1 MGFMGINGDRPEGA
15 ADGQFCTRRKCRR
28 LRCGV
33 LAAVLAAGLCLSGCQ
48 GKNVETMAAFA
59 EKEGTEDGTGAADS
73 VDGEF
78 GMSNESGAETTVDS
92 DTTANPGANTGSVE
106 DAATVKELNRVKV
119 KGIYV
124 SGPMAGTAGMDN
136 LIALVDRTELNALVI
151 DVKNDDGYLTCELDV
166 PLAEQIGSEKH
177 YIKDLPT
184 LVQTCKEKNIYL
196 IARVVAFK
204 DPILAEKMPEWSLHN
219 SDGSI
224 FRDKSGLAWVNPY
237 RKEVWEYLASV
248 GEAAIKAGFDEVQYD
263 YVRFS
268 TDSRMKQVDFGDS
281 TKGRTKTEAISGFTL
296 YASER
301 IHAAGG
307 RISADVYGV
316 VIDSEEDQQIVGQ
329 NYVEMSRS
337 LDAISPMI
345 YPSHYGPYNYQIPVP
360 DAQPYD
366 TVLAAMQASKMVL
379 AGLDPKTGKTKQAM
393 TNVSLMSVT
402 DDAHKLS
409 SGHPK
414 ENAYADYANKMKA
427 MANDAR
433 KEAVYT
439 GRLATNANAKR
450 IYQSEVDSLNA
461 KLNLAALN
469 APRERRA
476 QVLANSEVKA
486 KKQANPEL
494 EKDKKALK
502 KVKQIAI
509 NKARIAVGAS
519 GKGTRINITDKEW
532 EAIQSGA
539 VSDSKLTKILRYAD
553 QDVIRQKA
561 TPKSNGA
568 LSSAQVSRIKA
579 LAASGYTNAEI
590 AEVLGKST
598 STVSKYLNS

>member
-1 MGFMGINGDRPEGA
+1 MEFMGIKGDRPEGA
-15 ADGQFCTRRKCRR
+15 ADRQFCTRRKCRR

-33 LAAVLAAGLCLSGCQ
+33 LAAVLAAGLCLGGCQ

-78 GMSNESGAETTVDS
+78 GMSNESGAETTVDG
-92 DTTANPGANTGSVE
+92 DTTANPGASTGSVE
-106 DAATVKELNRVKV
+106 DAAAVKELNRVKV

-177 YIKDLPT
+177 YIKDLPA

-219 SDGSI
+219 SDGSV

-379 AGLDPKTGKTKQAM
+379 AGLDPKTGKKP
-393 TNVSLMSVT
+393 VSADVSGN
-402 DDAHKLS
+402 DAVDAAIVGGEAV
-409 SGHPK
+409 SGNNAADTAADSQSTSGTTAVSGNDAVQNA
-414 ENAYADYANKMKA
+414 ENAQAADGAQA
-427 MANDAR
+427 AEDAAAKTPALS
-433 KEAVYT
+433 KEEIAQLDPTTGVQATVRPWLQDFTATWVKGHISYGPEEIRAQIQAVYDA
-439 GRLATNANAKR
+439 GYEEWILWNAANR
-450 IYQSEVDSLNA
+450 YTEGGLLTQEEEV
-461 KLNLAALN
+461 
-469 APRERRA
+469 
-476 QVLANSEVKA
+476 Q
-486 KKQANPEL
+486 
-494 EKDKKALK
+494 
-502 KVKQIAI
+502 
-509 NKARIAVGAS
+509 
-519 GKGTRINITDKEW
+519 
-532 EAIQSGA
+532 
-539 VSDSKLTKILRYAD
+539 
-553 QDVIRQKA
+553 
-561 TPKSNGA
+561 
-568 LSSAQVSRIKA
+568 
-579 LAASGYTNAEI
+579 
-590 AEVLGKST
+590 
-598 STVSKYLNS
+598 

>member
-1 MGFMGINGDRPEGA
+1 MEFMGIKGDRPEGA

-33 LAAVLAAGLCLSGCQ
+33 LAAVLAAGLCLGGCQ

-59 EKEGTEDGTGAADS
+59 KKEGAEDGTGAADS

-78 GMSNESGAETTVDS
+78 GMSNESGAETTVDG
-92 DTTANPGANTGSVE
+92 DTAANPGASTDSVE

-177 YIKDLPT
+177 YIKDLPA

-379 AGLDPKTGKTKQAM
+379 AGLDPKTGKKP
-393 TNVSLMSVT
+393 VSADVSGNNAV
-402 DDAHKLS
+402 DAAIVGGEAV
-409 SGHPK
+409 SGN
-414 ENAYADYANKMKA
+414 NAADAA
-427 MANDAR
+427 ADSQSTSGTTAVSGNDAAQDAEDAQAADGAQATADAQAAKGAQAAEDAAAKTFALS
-433 KEAVYT
+433 KEEIAQLDPTTGVQATVRPWLQDFTATWVKGHISYGPEEIRAQIQAVYDA
-439 GRLATNANAKR
+439 GYEEWILWNA
-450 IYQSEVDSLNA
+450 
-461 KLNLAALN
+461 
-469 APRERRA
+469 
-476 QVLANSEVKA
+476 ANRYTEGG
-486 KKQANPEL
+486 L
-494 EKDKKALK
+494 
-502 KVKQIAI
+502 
-509 NKARIAVGAS
+509 
-519 GKGTRINITDKEW
+519 
-532 EAIQSGA
+532 
-539 VSDSKLTKILRYAD
+539 LT
-553 QDVIRQKA
+553 QEEEEQ
-561 TPKSNGA
+561 
-568 LSSAQVSRIKA
+568 
-579 LAASGYTNAEI
+579 
-590 AEVLGKST
+590 
-598 STVSKYLNS
+598 

>member
-1 MGFMGINGDRPEGA
+1 MEFMGIKGDRPEGA

-33 LAAVLAAGLCLSGCQ
+33 LAAVLAAGLCLGGCQ

-78 GMSNESGAETTVDS
+78 GMSNESGAETTVDG
-92 DTTANPGANTGSVE
+92 DTAANSGASTGSVE

-177 YIKDLPT
+177 YIKDLPA

-219 SDGSI
+219 SDGSV

-379 AGLDPKTGKTKQAM
+379 AGLDPKTGKKP
-393 TNVSLMSVT
+393 VSADV
-402 DDAHKLS
+402 
-409 SGHPK
+409 SG
-414 ENAYADYANKMKA
+414 
-427 MANDAR
+427 NDAVDAAIVGG
-433 KEAVYT
+433 EAVSGNNAADAAADSQSTSGTTAVSGNDAAQDAEDAQAAKGAQAAEDAAAKTPALSKEEIAQLDPTT
-439 GRLATNANAKR
+439 GVQATVRPWLQDFTATWVKGH
-450 IYQSEVDSLNA
+450 ISYGPE
-461 KLNLAALN
+461 
-469 APRERRA
+469 EIRA
-476 QVLANSEVKA
+476 QIQAVYDAGYEEWILWNAANRYTEGG
-486 KKQANPEL
+486 L
-494 EKDKKALK
+494 
-502 KVKQIAI
+502 
-509 NKARIAVGAS
+509 
-519 GKGTRINITDKEW
+519 
-532 EAIQSGA
+532 
-539 VSDSKLTKILRYAD
+539 LT
-553 QDVIRQKA
+553 QEEEEQ
-561 TPKSNGA
+561 
-568 LSSAQVSRIKA
+568 
-579 LAASGYTNAEI
+579 
-590 AEVLGKST
+590 
-598 STVSKYLNS
+598 

>member
-1 MGFMGINGDRPEGA
+1 MGFMGIKGDRPEGA

-59 EKEGTEDGTGAADS
+59 EKEGAEDGTGAADS

-78 GMSNESGAETTVDS
+78 GMSNESGAETTVDG
-92 DTTANPGANTGSVE
+92 DTAANPGASTGSVE

-177 YIKDLPT
+177 YIKDLPA

-379 AGLDPKTGKTKQAM
+379 AGLDPKTGKKP
-393 TNVSLMSVT
+393 VSADV
-402 DDAHKLS
+402 
-409 SGHPK
+409 SG
-414 ENAYADYANKMKA
+414 
-427 MANDAR
+427 NDAVDAAITGG
-433 KEAVYT
+433 EAVSGNNAADAAADSQSTSGTTAVSGNDAAQDAEDAQAADGAQAAADAQAAEDAAAKTPALSKEEIAQLDPTT
-439 GRLATNANAKR
+439 GVQATVRPWLQDFTATWVKGH
-450 IYQSEVDSLNA
+450 ISYGPE
-461 KLNLAALN
+461 
-469 APRERRA
+469 EIRA
-476 QVLANSEVKA
+476 QIQAVYDAGYEEWILWNAANRYTEGG
-486 KKQANPEL
+486 L
-494 EKDKKALK
+494 
-502 KVKQIAI
+502 
-509 NKARIAVGAS
+509 
-519 GKGTRINITDKEW
+519 
-532 EAIQSGA
+532 
-539 VSDSKLTKILRYAD
+539 LT
-553 QDVIRQKA
+553 QEEEEQ
-561 TPKSNGA
+561 
-568 LSSAQVSRIKA
+568 
-579 LAASGYTNAEI
+579 
-590 AEVLGKST
+590 
-598 STVSKYLNS
+598 

>member
-78 GMSNESGAETTVDS
+78 GMSNESGAETTVDG
-92 DTTANPGANTGSVE
+92 DTAANPGASTGSVE

-177 YIKDLPT
+177 YIKDLPA

-219 SDGSI
+219 SDGSV

-379 AGLDPKTGKTKQAM
+379 AGLDPKTGKKPVSADVSGNDAVDAAIVGGEAVSGNNAADAAADSQSTSGTTAVSGNDAAQDAENAQAA
-393 TNVSLMSVT
+393 
-402 DDAHKLS
+402 DDAQAAEDAAAKTPALS
-409 SGHPK
+409 KEEIAQLDPTTGVQATVRPWLQDFTATWVNGHISYGP
-414 ENAYADYANKMKA
+414 EEIRAQIQ
-427 MANDAR
+427 
-433 KEAVYT
+433 AVYDA
-439 GRLATNANAKR
+439 GYEEWILWNAANR
-450 IYQSEVDSLNA
+450 YTEGGLLTQEEEV
-461 KLNLAALN
+461 
-469 APRERRA
+469 
-476 QVLANSEVKA
+476 Q
-486 KKQANPEL
+486 
-494 EKDKKALK
+494 
-502 KVKQIAI
+502 
-509 NKARIAVGAS
+509 
-519 GKGTRINITDKEW
+519 
-532 EAIQSGA
+532 
-539 VSDSKLTKILRYAD
+539 
-553 QDVIRQKA
+553 
-561 TPKSNGA
+561 
-568 LSSAQVSRIKA
+568 
-579 LAASGYTNAEI
+579 
-590 AEVLGKST
+590 
-598 STVSKYLNS
+598 

>member
-1 MGFMGINGDRPEGA
+1 MEFMGIKGDRPEGA

-33 LAAVLAAGLCLSGCQ
+33 LAAVLAAGLCLGGCQ

-78 GMSNESGAETTVDS
+78 GMSNESEAETTVDG
-92 DTTANPGANTGSVE
+92 DTAANPGASTGSVE

-166 PLAEQIGSEKH
+166 PLVEQIGSEKH
-177 YIKDLPT
+177 YIKDLPA

-379 AGLDPKTGKTKQAM
+379 AGLDPKTGKKP
-393 TNVSLMSVT
+393 VSADVSGN
-402 DDAHKLS
+402 DAVDAAIVGGEAV
-409 SGHPK
+409 SGNNAADAAADSQSTSGTTAVSGNDAAQNA
-414 ENAYADYANKMKA
+414 ENAQAAE
-427 MANDAR
+427 DAQAAKDAAAKTFALS
-433 KEAVYT
+433 KEEIAQLDPTTGVQATVRPWLQDFTATWVKGHISYGPEEIRAQIQAVYDA
-439 GRLATNANAKR
+439 GYEEWILWNA
-450 IYQSEVDSLNA
+450 
-461 KLNLAALN
+461 
-469 APRERRA
+469 
-476 QVLANSEVKA
+476 ANRYTEGG
-486 KKQANPEL
+486 L
-494 EKDKKALK
+494 
-502 KVKQIAI
+502 
-509 NKARIAVGAS
+509 
-519 GKGTRINITDKEW
+519 
-532 EAIQSGA
+532 
-539 VSDSKLTKILRYAD
+539 LT
-553 QDVIRQKA
+553 QEEEEQ
-561 TPKSNGA
+561 
-568 LSSAQVSRIKA
+568 
-579 LAASGYTNAEI
+579 
-590 AEVLGKST
+590 
-598 STVSKYLNS
+598 

>member
-1 MGFMGINGDRPEGA
+1 MGFMGIKGGRPEGA
-15 ADGQFCTRRKCRR
+15 ADGPVCTGRKYRR
-28 LRCGV
+28 LRSGV

-48 GKNVETMAAFA
+48 GKDVETMAAFA
-59 EKEGTEDGTGAADS
+59 EKEGAEDGTGAADS
-73 VDGEF
+73 ADGEF
-78 GMSNESGAETTVDS
+78 GMSKESGAGTAVDGG
-92 DTTANPGANTGSVE
+92 TTAASDASTGSAA
-106 DAATVKELNRVKV
+106 DAATAKEQNRVKV

-136 LIALVDRTELNALVI
+136 LIGLVDRTELNALVI

-177 YIKDLPT
+177 YIKDLPA

-316 VIDSEEDQQIVGQ
+316 VIDSKEDQQIVGQ
-329 NYVEMSRS
+329 NYMEMSRS

-379 AGLDPKTGKTKQAM
+379 AGLDPKTGKKPDPAD
-393 TNVSLMSVT
+393 VS
-402 DDAHKLS
+402 
-409 SGHPK
+409 G
-414 ENAYADYANKMKA
+414 
-427 MANDAR
+427 NDAVDAAIAGG
-433 KEAVYT
+433 EAVSGNNAADAQDAEDAAAGSQSTSGTTSVSGNDAAQKAGDAQAADGAQAAKGAQAAEDAAAKTFALSKEEIAQLDPTT
-439 GRLATNANAKR
+439 GVQATVRPWLQDFTATWVKGH
-450 IYQSEVDSLNA
+450 ISYGPE
-461 KLNLAALN
+461 
-469 APRERRA
+469 EIRA
-476 QVLANSEVKA
+476 QIQAVYDAGYEEWILWNAANRYTEGG
-486 KKQANPEL
+486 L
-494 EKDKKALK
+494 
-502 KVKQIAI
+502 
-509 NKARIAVGAS
+509 
-519 GKGTRINITDKEW
+519 
-532 EAIQSGA
+532 
-539 VSDSKLTKILRYAD
+539 LT
-553 QDVIRQKA
+553 QEEEEQ
-561 TPKSNGA
+561 
-568 LSSAQVSRIKA
+568 
-579 LAASGYTNAEI
+579 
-590 AEVLGKST
+590 
-598 STVSKYLNS
+598 

>member
-1 MGFMGINGDRPEGA
+1 MGFMGIKGDRPEGA

-78 GMSNESGAETTVDS
+78 GMSNESEAETTVDG
-92 DTTANPGANTGSVE
+92 DTAANPGASTGSVE

-177 YIKDLPT
+177 YIKDLPA

-379 AGLDPKTGKTKQAM
+379 AGLDPKTGKKP
-393 TNVSLMSVT
+393 VSADVSGN
-402 DDAHKLS
+402 DAVDAAIVGGEAV
-409 SGHPK
+409 SGNNAADAAADSQSTSGTTAVSGNDAVQNA
-414 ENAYADYANKMKA
+414 ENAQAADGAQA
-427 MANDAR
+427 TADAQAAEDAQAAKDAQTAKDAQAAKDAAAKTPALS
-433 KEAVYT
+433 KEEIAQLDPTTGVQATVRPWLQDFTATWVKGHISYGPEEIRAQIQAVYDA
-439 GRLATNANAKR
+439 GYEEWILWNA
-450 IYQSEVDSLNA
+450 
-461 KLNLAALN
+461 
-469 APRERRA
+469 
-476 QVLANSEVKA
+476 ANRYTEGG
-486 KKQANPEL
+486 L
-494 EKDKKALK
+494 
-502 KVKQIAI
+502 
-509 NKARIAVGAS
+509 
-519 GKGTRINITDKEW
+519 
-532 EAIQSGA
+532 
-539 VSDSKLTKILRYAD
+539 LT
-553 QDVIRQKA
+553 QEEEEQ
-561 TPKSNGA
+561 
-568 LSSAQVSRIKA
+568 
-579 LAASGYTNAEI
+579 
-590 AEVLGKST
+590 
-598 STVSKYLNS
+598 

>member
-1 MGFMGINGDRPEGA
+1 MGFMGIKGDRPEGA
-15 ADGQFCTRRKCRR
+15 ADGQFCIRRKCRR

-78 GMSNESGAETTVDS
+78 GMSNESGAETTVDG
-92 DTTANPGANTGSVE
+92 DTAANPGASTGSVE

-177 YIKDLPT
+177 YIKDLPA

-379 AGLDPKTGKTKQAM
+379 AGLDPKTGKKP
-393 TNVSLMSVT
+393 VSADV
-402 DDAHKLS
+402 
-409 SGHPK
+409 SG
-414 ENAYADYANKMKA
+414 
-427 MANDAR
+427 NDAVDAAITGG
-433 KEAVYT
+433 EAVSGNNAADAAADSQSTSGTTAVSGNDAAQDAKDAQAADGAQAAEDAAAKTFALSKEEIAQLDPTT
-439 GRLATNANAKR
+439 GVQATVRPWLQDFTATWVKGH
-450 IYQSEVDSLNA
+450 ISYGPE
-461 KLNLAALN
+461 
-469 APRERRA
+469 EIRA
-476 QVLANSEVKA
+476 QIQAVYDAGYEEWILWNAANRYTEGG
-486 KKQANPEL
+486 L
-494 EKDKKALK
+494 
-502 KVKQIAI
+502 
-509 NKARIAVGAS
+509 
-519 GKGTRINITDKEW
+519 
-532 EAIQSGA
+532 
-539 VSDSKLTKILRYAD
+539 LT
-553 QDVIRQKA
+553 QEEEEQ
-561 TPKSNGA
+561 
-568 LSSAQVSRIKA
+568 
-579 LAASGYTNAEI
+579 
-590 AEVLGKST
+590 
-598 STVSKYLNS
+598 

>member
-1 MGFMGINGDRPEGA
+1 MEFMGIKGDRPESA

-78 GMSNESGAETTVDS
+78 GMSNESGAETTVDG
-92 DTTANPGANTGSVE
+92 DTTANPGASTGSVE

-177 YIKDLPT
+177 YIKDLPA

-379 AGLDPKTGKTKQAM
+379 AGLDPKTGKKP
-393 TNVSLMSVT
+393 VSADVSGN
-402 DDAHKLS
+402 DAVDAAIVGGEAV
-409 SGHPK
+409 SGNNAADTAADSQSTSGTTAVSGNDAVQNA
-414 ENAYADYANKMKA
+414 ENAQAADGAQA
-427 MANDAR
+427 TADAQAAKGAQAAEDAAAKTFALS
-433 KEAVYT
+433 KEEIAQLDPTTGVQATVRPWLQDFTATWVKGHISYGPEEIRAQIQAVYDA
-439 GRLATNANAKR
+439 GYEEWILWNA
-450 IYQSEVDSLNA
+450 
-461 KLNLAALN
+461 
-469 APRERRA
+469 
-476 QVLANSEVKA
+476 ANRYTEGG
-486 KKQANPEL
+486 L
-494 EKDKKALK
+494 
-502 KVKQIAI
+502 
-509 NKARIAVGAS
+509 
-519 GKGTRINITDKEW
+519 
-532 EAIQSGA
+532 
-539 VSDSKLTKILRYAD
+539 LT
-553 QDVIRQKA
+553 QEEEEQ
-561 TPKSNGA
+561 
-568 LSSAQVSRIKA
+568 
-579 LAASGYTNAEI
+579 
-590 AEVLGKST
+590 
-598 STVSKYLNS
+598 

>member
-1 MGFMGINGDRPEGA
+1 MEFMGIKGDRPEGA

-78 GMSNESGAETTVDS
+78 GMSNESEAETTVDG
-92 DTTANPGANTGSVE
+92 DTAANPGASTGSVE

-177 YIKDLPT
+177 YIKDLPA

-379 AGLDPKTGKTKQAM
+379 AGLDPKTGKKP
-393 TNVSLMSVT
+393 VSADVSGN
-402 DDAHKLS
+402 DAVDAAIVGGEAV
-409 SGHPK
+409 SGNNAADAAADSQSTSGTPAVSGNDAVQNA
-414 ENAYADYANKMKA
+414 ENAQAADGAQA
-427 MANDAR
+427 AEDAAAKTFALS
-433 KEAVYT
+433 KEEIAQLDPTTGVQATVRPWLQDFTATWVKGHISYGPEEIRAQIQAVYDA
-439 GRLATNANAKR
+439 GYEEWILWNAANR
-450 IYQSEVDSLNA
+450 YTEGGLLTQEEEV
-461 KLNLAALN
+461 
-469 APRERRA
+469 
-476 QVLANSEVKA
+476 Q
-486 KKQANPEL
+486 
-494 EKDKKALK
+494 
-502 KVKQIAI
+502 
-509 NKARIAVGAS
+509 
-519 GKGTRINITDKEW
+519 
-532 EAIQSGA
+532 
-539 VSDSKLTKILRYAD
+539 
-553 QDVIRQKA
+553 
-561 TPKSNGA
+561 
-568 LSSAQVSRIKA
+568 
-579 LAASGYTNAEI
+579 
-590 AEVLGKST
+590 
-598 STVSKYLNS
+598 

>member
-1 MGFMGINGDRPEGA
+1 MEFMGIKGDRPEGA

-59 EKEGTEDGTGAADS
+59 KKEGAEDGTGAADS

-78 GMSNESGAETTVDS
+78 GMSNESEAETTVDG
-92 DTTANPGANTGSVE
+92 DTAANPGASTGSVE

-177 YIKDLPT
+177 YIKDLPA

-379 AGLDPKTGKTKQAM
+379 AGLDPKTGKKP
-393 TNVSLMSVT
+393 VSV
-402 DDAHKLS
+402 DV
-409 SGHPK
+409 SG
-414 ENAYADYANKMKA
+414 
-427 MANDAR
+427 NDAVDAAIVGG
-433 KEAVYT
+433 EAVSGNNAADAAADSQSTSGTTAVSGNDAAQDAEDAQAAKDPQAAKGAQAAEDAAAKTPALSKEEIAQLDPTT
-439 GRLATNANAKR
+439 GVQATVRPWLQDFTATWVKGH
-450 IYQSEVDSLNA
+450 ISYGPE
-461 KLNLAALN
+461 
-469 APRERRA
+469 EIRA
-476 QVLANSEVKA
+476 QIQAVYDAGYEEWILWNAANRYTEGGLLTQEEEV
-486 KKQANPEL
+486 Q
-494 EKDKKALK
+494 
-502 KVKQIAI
+502 
-509 NKARIAVGAS
+509 
-519 GKGTRINITDKEW
+519 
-532 EAIQSGA
+532 
-539 VSDSKLTKILRYAD
+539 
-553 QDVIRQKA
+553 
-561 TPKSNGA
+561 
-568 LSSAQVSRIKA
+568 
-579 LAASGYTNAEI
+579 
-590 AEVLGKST
+590 
-598 STVSKYLNS
+598 

>member
-1 MGFMGINGDRPEGA
+1 MEFMGIKGDRPESA

-78 GMSNESGAETTVDS
+78 GMSNESGAETTVDG
-92 DTTANPGANTGSVE
+92 DTAANPGASTGSVE
-106 DAATVKELNRVKV
+106 DAAAVKELNRVKV

-177 YIKDLPT
+177 YIKDLPA

-204 DPILAEKMPEWSLHN
+204 DPILAGKMPEWSLHN
-219 SDGSI
+219 SDGSV

-379 AGLDPKTGKTKQAM
+379 AGLDPKTGKKP
-393 TNVSLMSVT
+393 VSADVSGN
-402 DDAHKLS
+402 DAVDAAIVGGEAV
-409 SGHPK
+409 SGNNAADTAADSQSTSGTTAVSGNDAAQDA
-414 ENAYADYANKMKA
+414 ENAQAAK
-427 MANDAR
+427 DAKDAQAAKDAAAKTPALS
-433 KEAVYT
+433 KEEIAQLDPTTGVQATVRPWLQDFTATWVKGHISYGPEEIRAQIQAVYDA
-439 GRLATNANAKR
+439 GYEEWILWNAANR
-450 IYQSEVDSLNA
+450 YTEGGLLTQEEEV
-461 KLNLAALN
+461 
-469 APRERRA
+469 
-476 QVLANSEVKA
+476 Q
-486 KKQANPEL
+486 
-494 EKDKKALK
+494 
-502 KVKQIAI
+502 
-509 NKARIAVGAS
+509 
-519 GKGTRINITDKEW
+519 
-532 EAIQSGA
+532 
-539 VSDSKLTKILRYAD
+539 
-553 QDVIRQKA
+553 
-561 TPKSNGA
+561 
-568 LSSAQVSRIKA
+568 
-579 LAASGYTNAEI
+579 
-590 AEVLGKST
+590 
-598 STVSKYLNS
+598 

>member
-1 MGFMGINGDRPEGA
+1 MEFMGIKGDRPEGA

-78 GMSNESGAETTVDS
+78 GMSNESGAETTVDG
-92 DTTANPGANTGSVE
+92 DTAANPGASTGSVE

-177 YIKDLPT
+177 YIKDLPA

-379 AGLDPKTGKTKQAM
+379 AGLDPKTGKKP
-393 TNVSLMSVT
+393 VSADVSGN
-402 DDAHKLS
+402 DAVDAAIVGGEAV
-409 SGHPK
+409 SGNNAADTAADSQSTSGTTAVSGNDAVQNA
-414 ENAYADYANKMKA
+414 ENAQAADGAQVA
-427 MANDAR
+427 EDAAAKTPALS
-433 KEAVYT
+433 KEEIAQLDPTTGVQATVRPWLQDFTATWVKGHISYGPEEIRAQIQAVYDA
-439 GRLATNANAKR
+439 GYEEWILWNAANR
-450 IYQSEVDSLNA
+450 YTEGGLLTQEEEV
-461 KLNLAALN
+461 
-469 APRERRA
+469 
-476 QVLANSEVKA
+476 Q
-486 KKQANPEL
+486 
-494 EKDKKALK
+494 
-502 KVKQIAI
+502 
-509 NKARIAVGAS
+509 
-519 GKGTRINITDKEW
+519 
-532 EAIQSGA
+532 
-539 VSDSKLTKILRYAD
+539 
-553 QDVIRQKA
+553 
-561 TPKSNGA
+561 
-568 LSSAQVSRIKA
+568 
-579 LAASGYTNAEI
+579 
-590 AEVLGKST
+590 
-598 STVSKYLNS
+598 

>member
-1 MGFMGINGDRPEGA
+1 MEFMGIKGDRPEGA

-78 GMSNESGAETTVDS
+78 GMSNESEAETTVDG
-92 DTTANPGANTGSVE
+92 DTAANPGASTGSVE

-166 PLAEQIGSEKH
+166 PLVEQIGSEKH
-177 YIKDLPT
+177 YIKDLPA

-219 SDGSI
+219 SDGSV

-379 AGLDPKTGKTKQAM
+379 AGLDPKTGKKP
-393 TNVSLMSVT
+393 VSADVSGNDAVDAAIVGGEAVSGNNAT
-402 DDAHKLS
+402 DAAADSQSTSGTTAVSGNDAVQNA
-409 SGHPK
+409 
-414 ENAYADYANKMKA
+414 ENAQAADGAQA
-427 MANDAR
+427 AEDAAAKTFALS
-433 KEAVYT
+433 KEEIAQLDPTTGVQATVRPWLQDFTATWVKGHISYGPEEIRAQIQAVYDA
-439 GRLATNANAKR
+439 GYEEWILWNA
-450 IYQSEVDSLNA
+450 
-461 KLNLAALN
+461 
-469 APRERRA
+469 
-476 QVLANSEVKA
+476 ANRYTEGG
-486 KKQANPEL
+486 L
-494 EKDKKALK
+494 
-502 KVKQIAI
+502 
-509 NKARIAVGAS
+509 
-519 GKGTRINITDKEW
+519 
-532 EAIQSGA
+532 
-539 VSDSKLTKILRYAD
+539 LT
-553 QDVIRQKA
+553 QEEEEQ
-561 TPKSNGA
+561 
-568 LSSAQVSRIKA
+568 
-579 LAASGYTNAEI
+579 
-590 AEVLGKST
+590 
-598 STVSKYLNS
+598 

>member
-1 MGFMGINGDRPEGA
+1 MEFMGIKGDRPEGA

-33 LAAVLAAGLCLSGCQ
+33 LAAVLAAGLCLGGCQ

-78 GMSNESGAETTVDS
+78 GMSNESGAETTVDG
-92 DTTANPGANTGSVE
+92 DTAANPGASTDSVE

-177 YIKDLPT
+177 YIKDLPA

-204 DPILAEKMPEWSLHN
+204 DPILAGKMPEWSLHN
-219 SDGSI
+219 SDGSV

-379 AGLDPKTGKTKQAM
+379 AGLDPKTGKKP
-393 TNVSLMSVT
+393 VSADVSGN
-402 DDAHKLS
+402 DAVDAAIVGGEAV
-409 SGHPK
+409 SGNNAADTAADSQSTSGTTAVSGNDAVQNA
-414 ENAYADYANKMKA
+414 ENAQAADGAQA
-427 MANDAR
+427 AEDAAAKTFALS
-433 KEAVYT
+433 KEEIAQLDPTTGVQATVRPWLQDFTATWVKGHISYGPEEIRAQIQAVYDA
-439 GRLATNANAKR
+439 GYEEWILWNA
-450 IYQSEVDSLNA
+450 
-461 KLNLAALN
+461 
-469 APRERRA
+469 
-476 QVLANSEVKA
+476 ANRYTEGG
-486 KKQANPEL
+486 L
-494 EKDKKALK
+494 
-502 KVKQIAI
+502 
-509 NKARIAVGAS
+509 
-519 GKGTRINITDKEW
+519 
-532 EAIQSGA
+532 
-539 VSDSKLTKILRYAD
+539 LT
-553 QDVIRQKA
+553 QEEEEQ
-561 TPKSNGA
+561 
-568 LSSAQVSRIKA
+568 
-579 LAASGYTNAEI
+579 
-590 AEVLGKST
+590 
-598 STVSKYLNS
+598 

>member
-1 MGFMGINGDRPEGA
+1 MEFMGIKGDRPEGA

-33 LAAVLAAGLCLSGCQ
+33 LAAVLAAGLCLGGCQ

-78 GMSNESGAETTVDS
+78 GMSNESGAETTVDG
-92 DTTANPGANTGSVE
+92 DTAANPGASTGSVE

-177 YIKDLPT
+177 YIKDLPA

-316 VIDSEEDQQIVGQ
+316 VIDSKEDQQIVGQ
-329 NYVEMSRS
+329 NYMEMSRS

-379 AGLDPKTGKTKQAM
+379 AGLDPKTGKKP
-393 TNVSLMSVT
+393 VSADV
-402 DDAHKLS
+402 
-409 SGHPK
+409 SG
-414 ENAYADYANKMKA
+414 
-427 MANDAR
+427 NDAVDAAIVGG
-433 KEAVYT
+433 EAVSGNNAADAAADSQSTSGTTAVSGNDAAQDAEDAQAAKDAQAAEDAQAAKDAAAKTPALSKEEIAQLDPTT
-439 GRLATNANAKR
+439 GVQATVRPWLQDFTATWVKGH
-450 IYQSEVDSLNA
+450 ISYGPE
-461 KLNLAALN
+461 
-469 APRERRA
+469 EIRA
-476 QVLANSEVKA
+476 QIQAVYDAGYEEWILWNAANRYTEGG
-486 KKQANPEL
+486 L
-494 EKDKKALK
+494 
-502 KVKQIAI
+502 
-509 NKARIAVGAS
+509 
-519 GKGTRINITDKEW
+519 
-532 EAIQSGA
+532 
-539 VSDSKLTKILRYAD
+539 LT
-553 QDVIRQKA
+553 QEEEEQ
-561 TPKSNGA
+561 
-568 LSSAQVSRIKA
+568 
-579 LAASGYTNAEI
+579 
-590 AEVLGKST
+590 
-598 STVSKYLNS
+598 

>member
-1 MGFMGINGDRPEGA
+1 MEFMGIKGDRPEGA

-78 GMSNESGAETTVDS
+78 GMSNESGAETTVDG
-92 DTTANPGANTGSVE
+92 DTAANPGASTGSVE

-177 YIKDLPT
+177 YIKDLPA

-379 AGLDPKTGKTKQAM
+379 AGLDPKTGKKP
-393 TNVSLMSVT
+393 VSADVSGN
-402 DDAHKLS
+402 DAVDAAIVGGEAV
-409 SGHPK
+409 SGNNAADTAADSQSTSGTTAVSGNDAVQNA
-414 ENAYADYANKMKA
+414 ENAQAADGAQVA
-427 MANDAR
+427 EDAAAKTPALS
-433 KEAVYT
+433 KEEIAQLDPTTGVQATVRPWLQDFTATWVKGHISYGSEEIRAQIQAVYDA
-439 GRLATNANAKR
+439 GYEEWILWNAANR
-450 IYQSEVDSLNA
+450 YTEGGLLTQEEEV
-461 KLNLAALN
+461 
-469 APRERRA
+469 
-476 QVLANSEVKA
+476 Q
-486 KKQANPEL
+486 
-494 EKDKKALK
+494 
-502 KVKQIAI
+502 
-509 NKARIAVGAS
+509 
-519 GKGTRINITDKEW
+519 
-532 EAIQSGA
+532 
-539 VSDSKLTKILRYAD
+539 
-553 QDVIRQKA
+553 
-561 TPKSNGA
+561 
-568 LSSAQVSRIKA
+568 
-579 LAASGYTNAEI
+579 
-590 AEVLGKST
+590 
-598 STVSKYLNS
+598 

>member
-1 MGFMGINGDRPEGA
+1 MRFMDIKGGRPAGGLRCGGRRYSRPVDAAPTAGA
-15 ADGQFCTRRKCRR
+15 SGTEKKKGCRLCAGQRHSRPVDAASDGQFRIGRKCRR

-33 LAAVLAAGLCLSGCQ
+33 LAAVLAAGLCLGACQ
-48 GKNVETMAAFA
+48 GRDSEAVAAFA
-59 EKEGTEDGTGAADS
+59 ENPEAEGSAANIGDTAAGAADVADGS
-73 VDGEF
+73 VGATGDEF
-78 GMSNESGAETTVDS
+78 G
-92 DTTANPGANTGSVE
+92 TANGS
-106 DAATVKELNRVKV
+106 AAESAVNDDNAVATAEAQNRVKV

-151 DVKNDDGYLTCELDV
+151 DIKNDDGYLTCELDV
-166 PLAEQIGSEKH
+166 PLAEQIGSEKR
-177 YIKDLPT
+177 YIKDLPA

-248 GEAAIKAGFDEVQYD
+248 GEAAIEAGFDEVQYD

-281 TKGRTKTEAISGFTL
+281 TRGRTKTEAISGFTL

-316 VIDSEEDQQIVGQ
+316 VIDSAEDQQIVGQ
-329 NYVEMSRS
+329 NYTEMSRA

-379 AGLDPKTGKTKQAM
+379 AGLDPKTGEKPVPAD
-393 TNVSLMSVT
+393 VSGNDVT
-402 DDAHKLS
+402 DAAAGSQGTSGTTTVSGNAAAQDAQAANGAAVKTPALS
-409 SGHPK
+409 KEEIAQLGTADGVHAAVRPWLQDFTATWVKGHISYGP
-414 ENAYADYANKMKA
+414 EEIRAQIQ
-427 MANDAR
+427 
-433 KEAVYT
+433 AVYDA
-439 GRLATNANAKR
+439 GYEEWILWNA
-450 IYQSEVDSLNA
+450 
-461 KLNLAALN
+461 
-469 APRERRA
+469 
-476 QVLANSEVKA
+476 ANRYTEGG
-486 KKQANPEL
+486 L
-494 EKDKKALK
+494 
-502 KVKQIAI
+502 
-509 NKARIAVGAS
+509 
-519 GKGTRINITDKEW
+519 
-532 EAIQSGA
+532 
-539 VSDSKLTKILRYAD
+539 LT
-553 QDVIRQKA
+553 QEEEEQ
-561 TPKSNGA
+561 
-568 LSSAQVSRIKA
+568 
-579 LAASGYTNAEI
+579 
-590 AEVLGKST
+590 
-598 STVSKYLNS
+598 

>member
-1 MGFMGINGDRPEGA
+1 MGFMGIKGDRPESA

-78 GMSNESGAETTVDS
+78 GMSNESGAETTVDG
-92 DTTANPGANTGSVE
+92 DTAANPGASTGSVE

-177 YIKDLPT
+177 YIKDLPA

-379 AGLDPKTGKTKQAM
+379 AGLDPKTGKKP
-393 TNVSLMSVT
+393 VSV
-402 DDAHKLS
+402 DV
-409 SGHPK
+409 SG
-414 ENAYADYANKMKA
+414 
-427 MANDAR
+427 NDAMDAAIVGG
-433 KEAVYT
+433 EAVSGNNAADAATDSQSTSGTTAVSGNDAAQDAKDAQAAKDAAAKTPALSKEEIAQLDPTT
-439 GRLATNANAKR
+439 GVQATVRPWLQDFTATWVKGH
-450 IYQSEVDSLNA
+450 ISYGPE
-461 KLNLAALN
+461 
-469 APRERRA
+469 EIRA
-476 QVLANSEVKA
+476 QIQAVYDAGYEEWILWNAANRYTEGG
-486 KKQANPEL
+486 L
-494 EKDKKALK
+494 
-502 KVKQIAI
+502 
-509 NKARIAVGAS
+509 
-519 GKGTRINITDKEW
+519 
-532 EAIQSGA
+532 
-539 VSDSKLTKILRYAD
+539 LT
-553 QDVIRQKA
+553 QEEEEQ
-561 TPKSNGA
+561 
-568 LSSAQVSRIKA
+568 
-579 LAASGYTNAEI
+579 
-590 AEVLGKST
+590 
-598 STVSKYLNS
+598 

>member
-1 MGFMGINGDRPEGA
+1 MEFMGIKGDRPEGA

-59 EKEGTEDGTGAADS
+59 KKEGAEDGTGAADS

-78 GMSNESGAETTVDS
+78 GMSNESGAETTVDG
-92 DTTANPGANTGSVE
+92 DTAANPGASTDSVE
-106 DAATVKELNRVKV
+106 DAAAVKELNRVKV

-177 YIKDLPT
+177 YIKDLPA

-379 AGLDPKTGKTKQAM
+379 AGLDPKTGKKP
-393 TNVSLMSVT
+393 VSADVSGN
-402 DDAHKLS
+402 DAVDAAIVGGEAV
-409 SGHPK
+409 SGNNAADAAADSQSTSGTTAVSGNDAVQNA
-414 ENAYADYANKMKA
+414 ENAQAADGAQA
-427 MANDAR
+427 AEDAAAKTFALS
-433 KEAVYT
+433 KEEIAQLDPTTGVQATVRPWLQDFTATWVKGHISYGPEEIRAQIQAVYDA
-439 GRLATNANAKR
+439 GYEEWILWNA
-450 IYQSEVDSLNA
+450 
-461 KLNLAALN
+461 
-469 APRERRA
+469 
-476 QVLANSEVKA
+476 ANRYTEGG
-486 KKQANPEL
+486 L
-494 EKDKKALK
+494 
-502 KVKQIAI
+502 
-509 NKARIAVGAS
+509 
-519 GKGTRINITDKEW
+519 
-532 EAIQSGA
+532 
-539 VSDSKLTKILRYAD
+539 LT
-553 QDVIRQKA
+553 QEEEEQ
-561 TPKSNGA
+561 
-568 LSSAQVSRIKA
+568 
-579 LAASGYTNAEI
+579 
-590 AEVLGKST
+590 
-598 STVSKYLNS
+598 

>member
-1 MGFMGINGDRPEGA
+1 MEFMGIKGDRPEGA

-59 EKEGTEDGTGAADS
+59 KKEGAEDGTGAADS

-78 GMSNESGAETTVDS
+78 GMSNESGAETTVDG
-92 DTTANPGANTGSVE
+92 DTAANPGASTDSVE

-177 YIKDLPT
+177 YIKDLPA

-379 AGLDPKTGKTKQAM
+379 AGLDPKTGKKP
-393 TNVSLMSVT
+393 VSADVSGN
-402 DDAHKLS
+402 DAVDAAIVGGEAV
-409 SGHPK
+409 SGNNAADAAADSQSTSGTTAVSGNDAVQNA
-414 ENAYADYANKMKA
+414 ENAQAADGAQA
-427 MANDAR
+427 VEDAAAKTFALS
-433 KEAVYT
+433 KEEIAQLDPTTGVQATVRPWLQDFTATWVKGHISYGPEEIRAQIQAVYDA
-439 GRLATNANAKR
+439 GYEEWILWNA
-450 IYQSEVDSLNA
+450 
-461 KLNLAALN
+461 
-469 APRERRA
+469 
-476 QVLANSEVKA
+476 ANRYTEGG
-486 KKQANPEL
+486 L
-494 EKDKKALK
+494 
-502 KVKQIAI
+502 
-509 NKARIAVGAS
+509 
-519 GKGTRINITDKEW
+519 
-532 EAIQSGA
+532 
-539 VSDSKLTKILRYAD
+539 LT
-553 QDVIRQKA
+553 QEEEEQ
-561 TPKSNGA
+561 
-568 LSSAQVSRIKA
+568 
-579 LAASGYTNAEI
+579 
-590 AEVLGKST
+590 
-598 STVSKYLNS
+598 

>member
-1 MGFMGINGDRPEGA
+1 MEFMGIKGDRPEGA

-78 GMSNESGAETTVDS
+78 GMSNESGAETTVDG
-92 DTTANPGANTGSVE
+92 DTAANSGASTGSVE

-166 PLAEQIGSEKH
+166 PLVEQIGSEKH
-177 YIKDLPT
+177 YIKDLPA

-224 FRDKSGLAWVNPY
+224 FRDKSGLTWVNPY

-379 AGLDPKTGKTKQAM
+379 AGFDPKTGKKP
-393 TNVSLMSVT
+393 VSADV
-402 DDAHKLS
+402 
-409 SGHPK
+409 SG
-414 ENAYADYANKMKA
+414 
-427 MANDAR
+427 NDAVDAAIVGG
-433 KEAVYT
+433 EAVSGNNAADAAADSQSTSGTTAVSGNDAAQDAEDAQAADGAQAAEDAAAKTPALSKEEIAQLDPTT
-439 GRLATNANAKR
+439 GVQATVRPWLQDFTATWVNGH
-450 IYQSEVDSLNA
+450 ISYGPE
-461 KLNLAALN
+461 
-469 APRERRA
+469 EIRA
-476 QVLANSEVKA
+476 QIQAVYDAGYEEWILWNAANRYTEGGLLTQEEEV
-486 KKQANPEL
+486 Q
-494 EKDKKALK
+494 
-502 KVKQIAI
+502 
-509 NKARIAVGAS
+509 
-519 GKGTRINITDKEW
+519 
-532 EAIQSGA
+532 
-539 VSDSKLTKILRYAD
+539 
-553 QDVIRQKA
+553 
-561 TPKSNGA
+561 
-568 LSSAQVSRIKA
+568 
-579 LAASGYTNAEI
+579 
-590 AEVLGKST
+590 
-598 STVSKYLNS
+598 

>member
-1 MGFMGINGDRPEGA
+1 MEFMGIKGDRPEGA

-78 GMSNESGAETTVDS
+78 GMSNESEAETTVDG
-92 DTTANPGANTGSVE
+92 DTAANPGASTGSVE

-177 YIKDLPT
+177 YIKDLPA

-379 AGLDPKTGKTKQAM
+379 AGLDPKTGKKP
-393 TNVSLMSVT
+393 VSADVSGN
-402 DDAHKLS
+402 DAVDAAIVGGEAV
-409 SGHPK
+409 SGNNAADAAADSQSTSGTTAVSGNDAAQDA
-414 ENAYADYANKMKA
+414 ENAQAAK
-427 MANDAR
+427 DAKDAQAAKDAAAKTPALS
-433 KEAVYT
+433 KEEIAQLDPTTGVQATVRPWLQDFTATWVKGHISYGPEEIRAQIQAVYDA
-439 GRLATNANAKR
+439 GYEEWILWNA
-450 IYQSEVDSLNA
+450 
-461 KLNLAALN
+461 
-469 APRERRA
+469 
-476 QVLANSEVKA
+476 ANRYTEGG
-486 KKQANPEL
+486 L
-494 EKDKKALK
+494 
-502 KVKQIAI
+502 
-509 NKARIAVGAS
+509 
-519 GKGTRINITDKEW
+519 
-532 EAIQSGA
+532 
-539 VSDSKLTKILRYAD
+539 LT
-553 QDVIRQKA
+553 QEEEEQ
-561 TPKSNGA
+561 
-568 LSSAQVSRIKA
+568 
-579 LAASGYTNAEI
+579 
-590 AEVLGKST
+590 
-598 STVSKYLNS
+598 

>member
-1 MGFMGINGDRPEGA
+1 MEFMGIKGDRPEGA

-78 GMSNESGAETTVDS
+78 GMSNESGAETTVDG
-92 DTTANPGANTGSVE
+92 DTTANPGASTGSVE
-106 DAATVKELNRVKV
+106 DAAAVKELNRVKV

-124 SGPMAGTAGMDN
+124 SGPMAGTAGMNN

-177 YIKDLPT
+177 YIKDLPA

-204 DPILAEKMPEWSLHN
+204 DPILAEKMPDWSLHN
-219 SDGSI
+219 DGSV

-379 AGLDPKTGKTKQAM
+379 AGLDPKTGKKP
-393 TNVSLMSVT
+393 VSADV
-402 DDAHKLS
+402 
-409 SGHPK
+409 SG
-414 ENAYADYANKMKA
+414 
-427 MANDAR
+427 NDAVDAAIVGG
-433 KEAVYT
+433 EAVSGNNAADAAADSQSTSGTTAVSGNDAAQDAEDAQAAKDAQAAEDAAAKTPALSKEEIAQLDPTT
-439 GRLATNANAKR
+439 GVQATVRPWLQDFTATWVKGH
-450 IYQSEVDSLNA
+450 ISYGPE
-461 KLNLAALN
+461 
-469 APRERRA
+469 EIRA
-476 QVLANSEVKA
+476 QIQAVYDAGYEEWILWNAANRYTEGG
-486 KKQANPEL
+486 L
-494 EKDKKALK
+494 
-502 KVKQIAI
+502 
-509 NKARIAVGAS
+509 
-519 GKGTRINITDKEW
+519 
-532 EAIQSGA
+532 
-539 VSDSKLTKILRYAD
+539 LT
-553 QDVIRQKA
+553 QEEEEQ
-561 TPKSNGA
+561 
-568 LSSAQVSRIKA
+568 
-579 LAASGYTNAEI
+579 
-590 AEVLGKST
+590 
-598 STVSKYLNS
+598 

>member
-1 MGFMGINGDRPEGA
+1 MEFMGIKGDRPEGV

-78 GMSNESGAETTVDS
+78 GMSNESGAETTVDG
-92 DTTANPGANTGSVE
+92 DTAANPGASTGSVE

-177 YIKDLPT
+177 YIKDLPA

-379 AGLDPKTGKTKQAM
+379 AGLDPKTGKKP
-393 TNVSLMSVT
+393 VSADVSGN
-402 DDAHKLS
+402 DAVDAAIVGGEAV
-409 SGHPK
+409 SGNNAADTAADSQSTSGTPAVSGNDAVQNA
-414 ENAYADYANKMKA
+414 ENAQAADGAQA
-427 MANDAR
+427 TADAQAAEDAQAAKDAQTAKDAQAAKDAAAKTPALS
-433 KEAVYT
+433 KEEIAQLDPTTGVQATVRPWLQDFTATWVKGHISYGPEEIRAQIQAVYDA
-439 GRLATNANAKR
+439 GYEEWILWNA
-450 IYQSEVDSLNA
+450 
-461 KLNLAALN
+461 
-469 APRERRA
+469 
-476 QVLANSEVKA
+476 ANRYTEGG
-486 KKQANPEL
+486 L
-494 EKDKKALK
+494 
-502 KVKQIAI
+502 
-509 NKARIAVGAS
+509 
-519 GKGTRINITDKEW
+519 
-532 EAIQSGA
+532 
-539 VSDSKLTKILRYAD
+539 LT
-553 QDVIRQKA
+553 QEEEEQ
-561 TPKSNGA
+561 
-568 LSSAQVSRIKA
+568 
-579 LAASGYTNAEI
+579 
-590 AEVLGKST
+590 
-598 STVSKYLNS
+598 

>member
-33 LAAVLAAGLCLSGCQ
+33 LAAVLAAGLCLGGCQ

-59 EKEGTEDGTGAADS
+59 EKEGAEDGTGAADS

-177 YIKDLPT
+177 YIKDLPA

-379 AGLDPKTGKTKQAM
+379 AGLDPKTGKKP
-393 TNVSLMSVT
+393 VSADVSGN
-402 DDAHKLS
+402 DAVDAAIVGGEAV
-409 SGHPK
+409 SGNNAADAAADSQSTSGTPAVSGNDAVQNA
-414 ENAYADYANKMKA
+414 ENAQAADGAQA
-427 MANDAR
+427 AEDAAAKTFALS
-433 KEAVYT
+433 KEEIAQLDPTTGVQATVRPWLQDFTATWVKGHISYGPEEIRAQIQAVYDA
-439 GRLATNANAKR
+439 GYEEWILWNAANR
-450 IYQSEVDSLNA
+450 YTEGGLLTQEEEV
-461 KLNLAALN
+461 
-469 APRERRA
+469 
-476 QVLANSEVKA
+476 Q
-486 KKQANPEL
+486 
-494 EKDKKALK
+494 
-502 KVKQIAI
+502 
-509 NKARIAVGAS
+509 
-519 GKGTRINITDKEW
+519 
-532 EAIQSGA
+532 
-539 VSDSKLTKILRYAD
+539 
-553 QDVIRQKA
+553 
-561 TPKSNGA
+561 
-568 LSSAQVSRIKA
+568 
-579 LAASGYTNAEI
+579 
-590 AEVLGKST
+590 
-598 STVSKYLNS
+598 

>member
-1 MGFMGINGDRPEGA
+1 MEFMGIKGDRPEGA

-33 LAAVLAAGLCLSGCQ
+33 LAAVLAAGLCLGGCQ

-78 GMSNESGAETTVDS
+78 GMSDESGAETTVDG
-92 DTTANPGANTGSVE
+92 DTAANPGASTGSVE
-106 DAATVKELNRVKV
+106 DAAAVKELNRVKV

-177 YIKDLPT
+177 YIKDLPA

-379 AGLDPKTGKTKQAM
+379 AGLDPKTGKKP
-393 TNVSLMSVT
+393 VSADVSGN
-402 DDAHKLS
+402 DAVDAAIVGGEAV
-409 SGHPK
+409 SGNNAADAAADSQSTSGTPAVSGNDAVQNA
-414 ENAYADYANKMKA
+414 ENAQAADGAQA
-427 MANDAR
+427 AEDAAAKTFALS
-433 KEAVYT
+433 KEEIAQLDPTTGVQATVRPWLQDFTATWVKGHISYGPEEIRAQIQAVYDA
-439 GRLATNANAKR
+439 GYEEWILWNA
-450 IYQSEVDSLNA
+450 
-461 KLNLAALN
+461 
-469 APRERRA
+469 
-476 QVLANSEVKA
+476 ANRYTEGG
-486 KKQANPEL
+486 L
-494 EKDKKALK
+494 
-502 KVKQIAI
+502 
-509 NKARIAVGAS
+509 
-519 GKGTRINITDKEW
+519 
-532 EAIQSGA
+532 
-539 VSDSKLTKILRYAD
+539 LT
-553 QDVIRQKA
+553 QEEEEQ
-561 TPKSNGA
+561 
-568 LSSAQVSRIKA
+568 
-579 LAASGYTNAEI
+579 
-590 AEVLGKST
+590 
-598 STVSKYLNS
+598 

>member
-1 MGFMGINGDRPEGA
+1 MEFMGIKGDRPEGA

-33 LAAVLAAGLCLSGCQ
+33 LAAVLAAGLCLGGCQ

-78 GMSNESGAETTVDS
+78 GMSNESGAETTVDG
-92 DTTANPGANTGSVE
+92 DTTANPGASTGSVE
-106 DAATVKELNRVKV
+106 DAAAVKELNRVKV

-177 YIKDLPT
+177 YIKDLPA

-379 AGLDPKTGKTKQAM
+379 AGLDPKTGKKP
-393 TNVSLMSVT
+393 VSADVSGN
-402 DDAHKLS
+402 DAVDAAIVGGEAV
-409 SGHPK
+409 SGNNAADTAADSQSTSGTTAVSGNDAVQNA
-414 ENAYADYANKMKA
+414 ENAQAADGAQA
-427 MANDAR
+427 AEDAAAKTPALS
-433 KEAVYT
+433 KEEIAQLDPTTGVQATVRPWLQDFTATWVKGHISYGPEEIRAQIQAVYDA
-439 GRLATNANAKR
+439 GYEEWILWNA
-450 IYQSEVDSLNA
+450 
-461 KLNLAALN
+461 
-469 APRERRA
+469 
-476 QVLANSEVKA
+476 ANRYTEGG
-486 KKQANPEL
+486 L
-494 EKDKKALK
+494 
-502 KVKQIAI
+502 
-509 NKARIAVGAS
+509 
-519 GKGTRINITDKEW
+519 
-532 EAIQSGA
+532 
-539 VSDSKLTKILRYAD
+539 LT
-553 QDVIRQKA
+553 QEEEEQ
-561 TPKSNGA
+561 
-568 LSSAQVSRIKA
+568 
-579 LAASGYTNAEI
+579 
-590 AEVLGKST
+590 
-598 STVSKYLNS
+598 

>member
-1 MGFMGINGDRPEGA
+1 MEFMGIKGDRPEGA

-59 EKEGTEDGTGAADS
+59 KKEGAEDGTGAADS

-78 GMSNESGAETTVDS
+78 GMSNESGAETTVDG
-92 DTTANPGANTGSVE
+92 DTAANPGASTDSVE

-177 YIKDLPT
+177 YIKDLPA

-379 AGLDPKTGKTKQAM
+379 AGLDPKTGKKP
-393 TNVSLMSVT
+393 VSADVSGN
-402 DDAHKLS
+402 DAVDAAIVGGEAV
-409 SGHPK
+409 SGNNAADAAADSQSTSGTTAVSGNDAVQNA
-414 ENAYADYANKMKA
+414 ENAQAADGAQA
-427 MANDAR
+427 TADAQAAKDAQTAKDAQAAKDAAAKTPALS
-433 KEAVYT
+433 KEEIAQLDPTTGVQATVRPWLQDFTATWVKGHISYGPEEIRAQIQAVYDA
-439 GRLATNANAKR
+439 GYEEWILWNA
-450 IYQSEVDSLNA
+450 
-461 KLNLAALN
+461 
-469 APRERRA
+469 
-476 QVLANSEVKA
+476 ANRYTEGG
-486 KKQANPEL
+486 L
-494 EKDKKALK
+494 
-502 KVKQIAI
+502 
-509 NKARIAVGAS
+509 
-519 GKGTRINITDKEW
+519 
-532 EAIQSGA
+532 
-539 VSDSKLTKILRYAD
+539 LT
-553 QDVIRQKA
+553 QEEEEQ
-561 TPKSNGA
+561 
-568 LSSAQVSRIKA
+568 
-579 LAASGYTNAEI
+579 
-590 AEVLGKST
+590 
-598 STVSKYLNS
+598 

>member
-1 MGFMGINGDRPEGA
+1 MEFMGIKGDRPEGA

-33 LAAVLAAGLCLSGCQ
+33 LAAVLAAGLCLGGCQ

-78 GMSNESGAETTVDS
+78 GMSNESGAETTVDG
-92 DTTANPGANTGSVE
+92 DTAANSGASTGSVE
-106 DAATVKELNRVKV
+106 DAAAVKELNRVKV

-177 YIKDLPT
+177 YIKDLPA

-204 DPILAEKMPEWSLHN
+204 DPILAGKMPEWSLHN
-219 SDGSI
+219 SDGSV

-379 AGLDPKTGKTKQAM
+379 AGLDPKTGKKP
-393 TNVSLMSVT
+393 VSADVSGN
-402 DDAHKLS
+402 DAVDAAIVGGEAV
-409 SGHPK
+409 SGNNAADTAADSQSTSGTTAVSGNDAVQNA
-414 ENAYADYANKMKA
+414 ENAQAADGAQA
-427 MANDAR
+427 AEDAAAKTPALS
-433 KEAVYT
+433 KEEIAQLDPTTGVQATVRPWLQDFTATWVKGHISYGPEEIRAQIQAVYDA
-439 GRLATNANAKR
+439 GYEEWILWNAANR
-450 IYQSEVDSLNA
+450 YTEGGLLTQEEEV
-461 KLNLAALN
+461 
-469 APRERRA
+469 
-476 QVLANSEVKA
+476 Q
-486 KKQANPEL
+486 
-494 EKDKKALK
+494 
-502 KVKQIAI
+502 
-509 NKARIAVGAS
+509 
-519 GKGTRINITDKEW
+519 
-532 EAIQSGA
+532 
-539 VSDSKLTKILRYAD
+539 
-553 QDVIRQKA
+553 
-561 TPKSNGA
+561 
-568 LSSAQVSRIKA
+568 
-579 LAASGYTNAEI
+579 
-590 AEVLGKST
+590 
-598 STVSKYLNS
+598 

>member
-1 MGFMGINGDRPEGA
+1 MEFMGIKGDRPEGA

-33 LAAVLAAGLCLSGCQ
+33 LAAVLAAGLCLGGCQ

-59 EKEGTEDGTGAADS
+59 KKEGAEDGTGAADS

-78 GMSNESGAETTVDS
+78 GMSNESGAETTVDG
-92 DTTANPGANTGSVE
+92 DTAANPGASTGSVE

-177 YIKDLPT
+177 YIKDLPA

-379 AGLDPKTGKTKQAM
+379 AGLDPKTGKKP
-393 TNVSLMSVT
+393 VSADVSGN
-402 DDAHKLS
+402 DAVDAAIVGGEAV
-409 SGHPK
+409 SGNNAADAAADSQSTSGTPAVSGNDAVQNA
-414 ENAYADYANKMKA
+414 ENAQAADGAQA
-427 MANDAR
+427 AEDAAAKTFALS
-433 KEAVYT
+433 KEEIAQLDPTTGVQATVRPWLQDFTATWVKGHISYGPEEIRAQIQAVYDA
-439 GRLATNANAKR
+439 GYEEWILWNAANR
-450 IYQSEVDSLNA
+450 YTEGGLLTQEEEV
-461 KLNLAALN
+461 
-469 APRERRA
+469 
-476 QVLANSEVKA
+476 Q
-486 KKQANPEL
+486 
-494 EKDKKALK
+494 
-502 KVKQIAI
+502 
-509 NKARIAVGAS
+509 
-519 GKGTRINITDKEW
+519 
-532 EAIQSGA
+532 
-539 VSDSKLTKILRYAD
+539 
-553 QDVIRQKA
+553 
-561 TPKSNGA
+561 
-568 LSSAQVSRIKA
+568 
-579 LAASGYTNAEI
+579 
-590 AEVLGKST
+590 
-598 STVSKYLNS
+598 

>member
-1 MGFMGINGDRPEGA
+1 MGFMGIKGDRPEGA

-78 GMSNESGAETTVDS
+78 GMSNESGAETTVDG
-92 DTTANPGANTGSVE
+92 DTAANPGASTGSVE

-166 PLAEQIGSEKH
+166 PLVEQIGSEKH
-177 YIKDLPT
+177 YIKDLPA

-379 AGLDPKTGKTKQAM
+379 AGLDPKTGKKP
-393 TNVSLMSVT
+393 VSADV
-402 DDAHKLS
+402 
-409 SGHPK
+409 SG
-414 ENAYADYANKMKA
+414 
-427 MANDAR
+427 NDAADAAITGG
-433 KEAVYT
+433 EAVSGNNAADAAADSQSTSGTTAVSGNDAAQDAEDAQVADGAQAAEDAAAKTFALSKEEIAQLDPTT
-439 GRLATNANAKR
+439 GVQATVRPWLQDFTATWVKGH
-450 IYQSEVDSLNA
+450 ISYGPE
-461 KLNLAALN
+461 
-469 APRERRA
+469 EIRA
-476 QVLANSEVKA
+476 QIQAVYDAGYEEWILWNAANRYTEGG
-486 KKQANPEL
+486 L
-494 EKDKKALK
+494 
-502 KVKQIAI
+502 
-509 NKARIAVGAS
+509 
-519 GKGTRINITDKEW
+519 
-532 EAIQSGA
+532 
-539 VSDSKLTKILRYAD
+539 LT
-553 QDVIRQKA
+553 QEEEEQ
-561 TPKSNGA
+561 
-568 LSSAQVSRIKA
+568 
-579 LAASGYTNAEI
+579 
-590 AEVLGKST
+590 
-598 STVSKYLNS
+598 

>member
-1 MGFMGINGDRPEGA
+1 MEFMGIKGDRPEGA

-59 EKEGTEDGTGAADS
+59 KKEGAEDGTGAADS

-78 GMSNESGAETTVDS
+78 GMSNESGAETTVDG
-92 DTTANPGANTGSVE
+92 DTAANPGASTGSVE

-177 YIKDLPT
+177 YIKDLPA

-379 AGLDPKTGKTKQAM
+379 AGLDPKTGKKP
-393 TNVSLMSVT
+393 VSADVSGN
-402 DDAHKLS
+402 DAVDAAIVGGEAV
-409 SGHPK
+409 SGNNAADAAADSQSTSGTTAVSGNDAVQNA
-414 ENAYADYANKMKA
+414 ENAQAADGAQA
-427 MANDAR
+427 AEDAAAKTFALS
-433 KEAVYT
+433 KEEIAQLDPTTGVQATVRPWLQDFTATWVNGHISYGPEEIRAQIQAVYDA
-439 GRLATNANAKR
+439 GYEEWILWNA
-450 IYQSEVDSLNA
+450 
-461 KLNLAALN
+461 
-469 APRERRA
+469 
-476 QVLANSEVKA
+476 ANRYTEGGLLT
-486 KKQANPEL
+486 Q
-494 EKDKKALK
+494 EKEE
-502 KVKQIAI
+502 Q
-509 NKARIAVGAS
+509 
-519 GKGTRINITDKEW
+519 
-532 EAIQSGA
+532 
-539 VSDSKLTKILRYAD
+539 
-553 QDVIRQKA
+553 
-561 TPKSNGA
+561 
-568 LSSAQVSRIKA
+568 
-579 LAASGYTNAEI
+579 
-590 AEVLGKST
+590 
-598 STVSKYLNS
+598 

>member
-1 MGFMGINGDRPEGA
+1 MGFMGIKGDRPEGA

-59 EKEGTEDGTGAADS
+59 EKEGAEDGTGAADS
-73 VDGEF
+73 ADGEF
-78 GMSNESGAETTVDS
+78 GMSNESGAETTVDG
-92 DTTANPGANTGSVE
+92 DTAANPGASTGSVE

-166 PLAEQIGSEKH
+166 PLVEQIGSEKH
-177 YIKDLPT
+177 YIKDLPA

-379 AGLDPKTGKTKQAM
+379 AGLDPKTGKKP
-393 TNVSLMSVT
+393 VSADVSGN
-402 DDAHKLS
+402 DAVDAAIVGGEAV
-409 SGHPK
+409 SGNNAADAAADSQSTSGTTAVSGNDAVQNA
-414 ENAYADYANKMKA
+414 ENAQAADGAQVA
-427 MANDAR
+427 EDAAAKTPALS
-433 KEAVYT
+433 KEEIAQLDPTTGVQATVRPWLQDFTATWVKGHISYGPEEIRAQIQAVYDA
-439 GRLATNANAKR
+439 GYEEWILWNA
-450 IYQSEVDSLNA
+450 
-461 KLNLAALN
+461 
-469 APRERRA
+469 
-476 QVLANSEVKA
+476 ANRYTEGG
-486 KKQANPEL
+486 L
-494 EKDKKALK
+494 
-502 KVKQIAI
+502 
-509 NKARIAVGAS
+509 
-519 GKGTRINITDKEW
+519 
-532 EAIQSGA
+532 
-539 VSDSKLTKILRYAD
+539 LT
-553 QDVIRQKA
+553 QEEEEQ
-561 TPKSNGA
+561 
-568 LSSAQVSRIKA
+568 
-579 LAASGYTNAEI
+579 
-590 AEVLGKST
+590 
-598 STVSKYLNS
+598 